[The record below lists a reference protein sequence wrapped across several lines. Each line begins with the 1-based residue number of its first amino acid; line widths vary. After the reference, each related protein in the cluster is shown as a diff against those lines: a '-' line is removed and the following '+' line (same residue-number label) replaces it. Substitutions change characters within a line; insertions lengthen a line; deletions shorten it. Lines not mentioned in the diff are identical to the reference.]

1 MVNTAKAETAQAEKL
16 LKEANGK
23 IDVLQAEVSALK
35 ELVVATAPTSSTP
48 NKHLH
53 PYTSNPK
60 THKSVQHV
68 RQSSWGQQTLNNLVK
83 PQVSIDDSSL
93 LNCTPSATAVTQQLE
108 SLSLPGHTTARIGK
122 KEAKLLVK
130 SHKRGASDV
139 QPKSSFIEKLFH
151 SSSSQQQFIQQKLQ
165 FEVEQGSQSKEN
177 SCYTSQANL
186 NNENESQV
194 NFFNIFE
201 WNNYSTIIFLKLLDQ
216 PVIF

>member
-35 ELVVATAPTSSTP
+35 ELVVSTAPTSSTP

-53 PYTSNPK
+53 PYTTSNPK
-60 THKSVQHV
+60 PHGKSVQHV
-68 RQSSWGQQTLNNLVK
+68 RQSSWGQQTLNSLVK
-83 PQVSIDDSSL
+83 PQVSIDDSGL
-93 LNCTPSATAVTQQLE
+93 LNYTPSSTAATQPLE
-108 SLSLPGHTTARIGK
+108 SLSLPGHTTARVGK
-122 KEAKLLVK
+122 KEIKLFAK

-139 QPKSSFIEKLFH
+139 QHKSSFIEKLFH
-151 SSSSQQQFIQQKLQ
+151 SSSSQQQFLQQKLQ

-177 SCYTSQANL
+177 SCYTSQVNL

-194 NFFNIFE
+194 TFF
-201 WNNYSTIIFLKLLDQ
+201 LL
-216 PVIF
+216 IYFI